1 MITPGSI
8 PILDGWQAHAR
19 LVRTGED
26 DLAEGNTKSTL
37 IVVALIAFFVGRCS
51 ATPDSTLVL
60 STSAAAPGNATPAA
74 AQPLLSQAEPAST
87 PTARTEAADTT
98 ANLWTSGSAAAAAEW
113 SVDDPEPVAEPE
125 PHSEPAADVYY
136 QNCAAVRAAGAAP
149 LNEGEPGYAP
159 KLDRDRD
166 GVACE

>member
-1 MITPGSI
+1 MIAEGSI
-8 PILDGWQAHAR
+8 PILDGGHAHAR

-51 ATPDSTLVL
+51 ATPDSTTTT
-60 STSAAAPGNATPAA
+60 STFAAAPGEVTPAA

-87 PTARTEAADTT
+87 PPARTEAAKTI
-98 ANLWTSGSAAAAAEW
+98 ANPWTSGSATPVAEEPA
-113 SVDDPEPVAEPE
+113 DDPEPVAEPE
-125 PHSEPAADVYY
+125 PVSEPAEDVYY